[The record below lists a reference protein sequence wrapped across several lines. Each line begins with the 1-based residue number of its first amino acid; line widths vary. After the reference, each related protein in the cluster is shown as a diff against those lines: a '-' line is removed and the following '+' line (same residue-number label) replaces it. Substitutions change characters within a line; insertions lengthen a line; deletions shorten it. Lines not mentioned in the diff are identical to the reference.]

1 MKRAIEWVAN
11 NTVAAN
17 LIMWL
22 ILLGGLIT
30 LPNIK
35 QEVFPE
41 FSTDTIT
48 ITVPYLGA
56 APEEVEE

>member
-17 LIMWL
+17 LLMWMV
-22 ILLGGLIT
+22 LLGGLIT
-30 LPNIK
+30 LPSVK

-41 FSTDTIT
+41 FSTDT
-48 ITVPYLGA
+48 
-56 APEEVEE
+56 